1 MPLGMPIAM
10 VDANVM
16 VEATSPMTKKFKLY
30 IKVAFGI
37 QIGAAIP
44 ILWPKDIE

>member
-10 VDANVM
+10 VDADAM
-16 VEATSPMTKKFKLY
+16 VEATFPITKKFKLY

-44 ILWPKDIE
+44 ILWPKRY